1 MRLQGFRGNCDSKA
15 SWGCAPALPNR
26 IRVVFPRTMFVWNN
40 ARTTLRE
47 TDFQRPAKGGHPCFC
62 LPACCNCPVA
72 LLEFVTCF
80 RKIIKLQIGK
90 FQKVQ
95 LQQGKQIAKYNLLR
109 KCGLLAHTSAAFLKN
124 CCTEKL
130 FGCLRLVIGNA
141 PPRKT
146 SRIQFGKA
154 GAHPQ
159 LAWESQLP
167 LKPCI
172 LITISRFLRQLR
184 FFAVLS

>member
-1 MRLQGFRGNCDSKA
+1 M
-15 SWGCAPALPNR
+15 ALR
-26 IRVVFPRTMFVWNN
+26 K
-40 ARTTLRE
+40 

-80 RKIIKLQIGK
+80 RKIIKLRIGK

-95 LQQGKQIAKYNLLR
+95 LQQGKQITKYNLLR

-130 FGCLRLVIGNA
+130 FISPA
-141 PPRKT
+141 AYPRKT
-146 SRIQFGKA
+146 SCIRFGKIASLFACVLFA
-154 GAHPQ
+154 GGCVVRNCF
-159 LAWESQLP
+159 
-167 LKPCI
+167 CI
-172 LITISRFLRQLR
+172 FLRFQ
-184 FFAVLS
+184 FF